1 MKSCQDKNISLLI
14 QFEKKRGMKQD
25 LMHVIYCAMLTHSA
39 SCFKSIG
46 GSKAALAYLYQ
57 EIFSFAFRIDADA
70 KNIIDAK
77 TMSACVTFRV
87 SSKLNE
93 DLS

>member
-1 MKSCQDKNISLLI
+1 
-14 QFEKKRGMKQD
+14 MKQD

-57 EIFSFAFRIDADA
+57 EIFSFDFGIDANA
-70 KNIIDAK
+70 KKYHGCKNY
-77 TMSACVTFRV
+77 V
-87 SSKLNE
+87 SLF
-93 DLS
+93 DV